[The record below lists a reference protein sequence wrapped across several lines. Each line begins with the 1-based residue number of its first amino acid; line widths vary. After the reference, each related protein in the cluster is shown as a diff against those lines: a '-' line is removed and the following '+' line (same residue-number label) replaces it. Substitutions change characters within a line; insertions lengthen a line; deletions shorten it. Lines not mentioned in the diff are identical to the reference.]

1 MNFIEIKFKTD
12 FYREELILRERYLRM
27 PLGLNLSESD
37 LNNEDIQL
45 HFGVLHNDELIA
57 CIVIKPINQALI
69 KLRQMVVK
77 EEFRSIGV
85 GSMLLD
91 NTIKEIVK
99 RSFELIQ
106 LNARLTAIKFYE
118 KNGFIQQ
125 GSTFIEVG
133 IPHVLMIKTLNN

>member
-1 MNFIEIKFKTD
+1 
-12 FYREELILRERYLRM
+12 M

-57 CIVIKPINQALI
+57 CIVMKPINQALI

>member
-1 MNFIEIKFKTD
+1 LNFIEIKFKTD

-57 CIVIKPINQALI
+57 CIVMKPINQALI

>member
-1 MNFIEIKFKTD
+1 LNFIEIKFKTD